1 MALLEKVCHWGV
13 GSEVS
18 KLTYHSKVTLCF
30 SCSRCKALS
39 CSRCHVSL
47 LVMDSYSG
55 TKESLP
61 FESCLGHDALSQE

>member
-30 SCSRCKALS
+30 CGSRCKLS
-39 CSRCHVSL
+39 AVPAAMS
-47 LVMDSYSG
+47 VMDSYSG
-55 TKESLP
+55 TK
-61 FESCLGHDALSQE
+61 